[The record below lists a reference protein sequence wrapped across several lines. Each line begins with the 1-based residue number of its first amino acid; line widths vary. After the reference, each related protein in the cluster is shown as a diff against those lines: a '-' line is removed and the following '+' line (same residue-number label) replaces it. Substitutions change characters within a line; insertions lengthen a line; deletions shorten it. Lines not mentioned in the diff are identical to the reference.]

1 MKSLPTLALA
11 VSLVLALAA
20 PARAGKP
27 HEHGAAQLDVAL
39 DGTTLNLSLE
49 SPLDDLV
56 GFERAPRTEA
66 EKRAAAAAI
75 ATLRAADA
83 LFVID
88 PAAGCKSTSVELR
101 SAPLGLGAAEATKDD
116 GHGDLDGDFV
126 FQCRSAPAY
135 LDVGLFKAF
144 PRLGR
149 LDVQVAA
156 PKGQRKFALTR
167 TAQRI
172 ALPR

>member
-1 MKSLPTLALA
+1 MKPSLLVTAAALA
-11 VSLVLALAA
+11 LALAA

-39 DGTTLNLSLE
+39 DGTTLSLGLE
-49 SPLDDLV
+49 TPLDDLI
-56 GFERAPRTEA
+56 GFERTPRTEA
-66 EKRAAAAAI
+66 EKRAAATAI

-83 LFVID
+83 LFAID
-88 PAAGCKSTSVELR
+88 PAAGCKATSVELR
-101 SAPLGLGAAEATKDD
+101 SAPLGLGPAAAAKDD

-126 FQCRSAPAY
+126 FQCRSAPAF

-156 PKGQRKFALTR
+156 PKGQRKFSLTR